1 MSSPADTAFRSAG
14 GALPYPVDP
23 GLRQRV
29 VDHAVRAIAGT
40 RVENDPFPHVAVHSF
55 LPPEV
60 YAEVVSRRL
69 PAEHYEAVAH
79 GYKNRGRLR
88 FDGESLRRLP
98 SAEQTFW
105 FSVRSALGSVELKK
119 TIFEKF
125 AAALALRFGCD
136 PGQASGLDG
145 FALPE
150 LYRETEGYSIKPHP
164 DTRKKVVTLQI
175 SLAPDETQADLG
187 TEFYRLSLNPARWS
201 REFKGFEM
209 VRRMPFSP
217 NSGYAFVVFNTLQV
231 RSWHGRSELRKGCG
245 VRDSL
250 LNIWYAKPEH
260 ANRELVDELRVFDPQ
275 AQAA

>member
-1 MSSPADTAFRSAG
+1 VSSPADIASRSAG
-14 GALPYPVDP
+14 GPLPYPVDP
-23 GLRQRV
+23 RLRQRV
-29 VDHAVRAIAGT
+29 VNHTVRAIAAT
-40 RVENDPFPHVAVHSF
+40 RVENDPFPHIAVHSF

-60 YAEVVSRRL
+60 YAEVVSRRF
-69 PAEHYEAVAH
+69 PAQYYETAAH
-79 GYKNRGRLR
+79 GYKNRGRVH

-98 SAEQTFW
+98 AAERTFW
-105 FSVRSALGSVELKK
+105 FSVRSALGAVELKK

-125 AAALALRFGCD
+125 APALALRFGCD
-136 PGQASGLDG
+136 PGEASGLDG

-164 DTRKKVVTLQI
+164 DTRKKVVTMQI

-217 NSGYAFVVFNTLQV
+217 NSGYAFVVFNTLQF
-231 RSWHGRSELRKGCG
+231 RSWHGRSELPKGCG
-245 VRDSL
+245 ERDSL

-260 ANRELVDELRVFDPQ
+260 ANRELVDELRVFNPQ

>member
-1 MSSPADTAFRSAG
+1 MSSPADIAFRSAG
-14 GALPYPVDP
+14 GPLAYPVDP

-29 VDHAVRAIAGT
+29 VDHTVRAIAAT
-40 RVENDPFPHVAVHSF
+40 RVENDPFPHIAVHSF

-60 YAEVVSRRL
+60 YAEVVSRRF
-69 PAEHYEAVAH
+69 PAQYYETAAH
-79 GYKNRGRLR
+79 GYKNRGRVH
-88 FDGESLRRLP
+88 FDGDSLRRLP
-98 SAEQTFW
+98 AAEQTFW
-105 FSVRSALGSVELKK
+105 FSVRSALGAVELKK

-125 AAALALRFGCD
+125 APALALRFGCD
-136 PGQASGLDG
+136 PGEASGLDG

-164 DTRKKVVTLQI
+164 DTRKKVVTMQI

-217 NSGYAFVVFNTLQV
+217 NSGYAFVVFNTLQF
-231 RSWHGRSELRKGCG
+231 RSWHGRSELPKGCG
-245 VRDSL
+245 ERDSL

-260 ANRELVDELRVFDPQ
+260 ANRELVDELRVFNPQ